1 MAEAVREKKS
11 KKSTKAASPGDN
23 LTPSQKLAAFLVIMG
38 EDSAA
43 TIIKKFDDNE
53 RELICA
59 EMANLPLLDA
69 ATQGAVLQ
77 EMTIMA
83 VDAQNAIGGG
93 VDFTRGVL
101 EKSVGI
107 FKAAEIIGRVGT
119 ARTSVSSMQQ
129 IIDLDAISI
138 CNLLREEDA
147 QTVALV
153 VSYLSAAKGSEVL
166 MSLPDK
172 QREMVI
178 EKLATLESTPIEV
191 VETLGEVLSKKVGK
205 RVSRALNQTG
215 GEKSAAALLKAMG
228 KDERKKL
235 LDNMDERAPDLVR
248 SIRMKMFTFEDM
260 GQLDVKTMQKIM
272 REVDA
277 GKLAIALSAA
287 DEDLAKAMLGA
298 LSKRAAENVKEEIE
312 ELKISKPRARE
323 VEANQN
329 SIVDVVRQ
337 LETEGEISLE
347 GDE

>member
-1 MAEAVREKKS
+1 MAEAVRGKKS
-11 KKSTKAASPGDN
+11 KKETTAPGDD
-23 LTPSQKLAAFLVIMG
+23 LTPTQKLAAFLVIMG

-83 VDAQNAIGGG
+83 VDAQNAVGGG

-166 MSLPDK
+166 MSLPEK
-172 QREMVI
+172 QREVVI

-215 GEKSAAALLKAMG
+215 GEKSAATLLKAMG

-235 LDNMDERAPDLVR
+235 LDSMDERAPDLVR
-248 SIRMKMFTFEDM
+248 SIRMKMFTFEDLQ
-260 GQLDVKTMQKIM
+260 QLDVKTMQKIM

-277 GKLAIALSAA
+277 SKLAVALSAA
-287 DEDLAKAMLGA
+287 PGELQDAMLGA
-298 LSKRAAENVKEEIE
+298 LSKRAAENVVDEIE
-312 ELKISKPRARE
+312 NMGKVSLRE
-323 VEANQN
+323 VETNQN
-329 SIVDVVRQ
+329 SIIDVVRQ
-337 LETEGEISLE
+337 LESEGEISLE
-347 GDE
+347 AE

>member
-1 MAEAVREKKS
+1 MAEAVRKK
-11 KKSTKAASPGDN
+11 KEAKQPGDD
-23 LTPSQKLAAFLVIMG
+23 LTPTQKLAAFLVIMG
-38 EDSAA
+38 EESAA
-43 TIIKKFDDNE
+43 TIVKQFDDNE

-69 ATQGAVLQ
+69 AAQGAVLQ

-83 VDAQNAIGGG
+83 VDAQNAIVGG

-129 IIDLDAISI
+129 IIDLDAVSI

-166 MSLPDK
+166 MSLPEK
-172 QREMVI
+172 QREIVI

-287 DEDLAKAMLGA
+287 DEDLAKTMLGA
-298 LSKRAAENVKEEIE
+298 LSKRAAENVKDEIE
-312 ELKISKPRARE
+312 ELKMSKPKPRE

>member
-1 MAEAVREKKS
+1 MAEAVRKK
-11 KKSTKAASPGDN
+11 KEAKQPGDD
-23 LTPSQKLAAFLVIMG
+23 LTPTQKLAAFLVIMG
-38 EDSAA
+38 EESAA
-43 TIIKKFDDNE
+43 TIIKQFDDNE

-69 ATQGAVLQ
+69 AAQGAVLQ

-83 VDAQNAIGGG
+83 VDAQNAMSGG

-166 MSLPDK
+166 MSLPEK
-172 QREMVI
+172 QREIVI

-287 DEDLAKAMLGA
+287 DEDLAKTMLGA
-298 LSKRAAENVKEEIE
+298 LSKRAAENVKDEIE
-312 ELKISKPRARE
+312 ELKMSKPKPRE